1 MLSNLQYLRAFAA
14 INVVYLHVL
23 IGGNSYDRP
32 STMFPIL
39 GEWGA
44 NGVDIFFVISGFV
57 MIYSQINN
65 PKTIVN
71 FYKSRLL
78 RIVPIYWLITFT
90 IIILFTIFPDIFRTL
105 NTDFKK
111 SISSFFFISQLM
123 TNEFPI
129 INVGWTLEW
138 EMLFYLIFGISI
150 YFKKLEKIVLFIFFL
165 MIIIFLISK
174 NLFFLEFFVGV
185 IIGYIYF
192 KFKIN
197 HFIALIILL
206 IGVVS
211 LSLSIDQSSQI
222 VSYDRFIIWG
232 LPSALIVFGAV
243 NTKPLNNKIFFYL
256 GNA

>member
-23 IGGNSYDRP
+23 IGGNSYNRP

-65 PKTIVN
+65 PKTILK

-90 IIILFTIFPDIFRTL
+90 IILLFLFFPDIFRSF
-105 NTDFKK
+105 NTDVKK

-123 TNEFPI
+123 TKEFPV

-138 EMLFYLIFGISI
+138 EMLFYLIFGISL
-150 YFKKLEKIVLFIFFL
+150 YFQKI
-165 MIIIFLISK
+165 
-174 NLFFLEFFVGV
+174 
-185 IIGYIYF
+185 
-192 KFKIN
+192 
-197 HFIALIILL
+197 
-206 IGVVS
+206 
-211 LSLSIDQSSQI
+211 
-222 VSYDRFIIWG
+222 
-232 LPSALIVFGAV
+232 
-243 NTKPLNNKIFFYL
+243 
-256 GNA
+256 